1 MTREP
6 LFTIA
11 SATAIAAATLGALV
25 AFGVPLTDDQQK
37 AVLALVAVLA
47 PLLVAVIAR
56 PTVTPTPTSEVV
68 AQQTTDGQVVAGQ
81 ASWVEDGRTVTVEP
95 TQLG

>member
-56 PTVTPTPTSEVV
+56 PTVTPTSEVV